1 MLWHRRETGG
11 TRLQA
16 MRSFMLPVSGPQA
29 AVWASRRASGWVAAD
44 AVPLPCWPAK
54 ETTTVHSMCWDASVD
69 HSRNA
74 AKANPT
80 ISATSRPRLV
90 IASCPGPPVQ
100 VSSPG
105 TDATRFLFWGE
116 YPL

>member
-29 AVWASRRASGWVAAD
+29 AVWASRTASGSVAAE

-54 ETTTVHSMCWDASVD
+54 DTTTVHSTCWDASVD

-74 AKANPT
+74 AKANPAM
-80 ISATSRPRLV
+80 SATSRPRLV
-90 IASCPGPPVQ
+90 IGDQCLARWRERRCR
-100 VSSPG
+100 PG
-105 TDATRFLFWGE
+105 TDSTGLLF
-116 YPL
+116 